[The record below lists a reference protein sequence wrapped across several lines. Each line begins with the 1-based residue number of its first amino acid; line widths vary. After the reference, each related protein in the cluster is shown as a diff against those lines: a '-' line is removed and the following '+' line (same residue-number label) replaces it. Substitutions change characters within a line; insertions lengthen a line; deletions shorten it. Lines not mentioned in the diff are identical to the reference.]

1 MYPRIDSI
9 ELVLLSTCSLNSVSA
24 LRAASTRPDETNNN
38 TRNNNTHNELIGDNA
53 IDVVVVHRAVI
64 AEARLIKEGRRL
76 MVGEVG
82 VPVYSDGEVHRILSM
97 RRIRTGS
104 RKEDA

>member
-1 MYPRIDSI
+1 
-9 ELVLLSTCSLNSVSA
+9 
-24 LRAASTRPDETNNN
+24 
-38 TRNNNTHNELIGDNA
+38 
-53 IDVVVVHRAVI
+53 
-64 AEARLIKEGRRL
+64 

-82 VPVYSDGEVHRILSM
+82 EVPVYSDGEVHRILSM